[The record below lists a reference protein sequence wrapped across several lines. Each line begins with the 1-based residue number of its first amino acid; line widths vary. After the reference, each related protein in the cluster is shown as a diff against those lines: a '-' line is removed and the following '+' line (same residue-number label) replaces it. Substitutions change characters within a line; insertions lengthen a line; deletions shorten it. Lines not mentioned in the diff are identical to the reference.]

1 MHPSPPDAL
10 LEAIATQTIDAAYH
24 LFFDLGPGLL
34 ESVYERM
41 LEIELRRR
49 GLHVARQHPVN
60 FTYRG
65 EPFIGGFRVD
75 LLVEGRL
82 VVEVKVVDTL
92 PSVAS
97 RQVLTYLRLMAQPLG
112 LIINFGSSRFTSA
125 VRRVE
130 NRDCR
135 AVVLRDVNRP
145 ATATEWRK
153 AGSMDQG

>member
-1 MHPSPPDAL
+1 VHRPPPDPL
-10 LEAIATQTIDAAYH
+10 LESIATQTIDASYH

-34 ESVYERM
+34 ESVYERL

-49 GLHVARQHPVN
+49 GMHVARQHTVN

-82 VVEVKVVDTL
+82 VVEVKVVHAL
-92 PSVAS
+92 PPVAS
-97 RQVLTYLRLMAQPLG
+97 RQVLTYLRLMGQPLG
-112 LIINFGSSRFTSA
+112 LIINFGSSRFTSS

-130 NRDCR
+130 NRDCGSHL
-135 AVVLRDVNRP
+135 LREVERP
-145 ATATEWRK
+145 ATATERGK
-153 AGSMDQG
+153 MGRMDQG